1 MTPPIDQLQGG
12 RIGPLVAASGITAS
26 AVDPRVSER
35 RSAVLLPTE
44 RGAVARLSLTALS
57 HDVADE
63 APVLLSSLPTA
74 HLRLD
79 PGAWTAHWFV
89 SDWGD
94 EFTPRSAA
102 VADGSRW
109 AVTTGRSSKGMHP
122 WVLLEHADGRAAIVA
137 PAWSGNW
144 MVRASVAAD
153 GAITVVAG
161 ISDWKFSRRVCDSR
175 PFRAPDVYVA
185 AGADRWEAAAALADA
200 VGRHVVPSNP
210 WTDSVPA
217 AWNHWWPY
225 EDAEIDEAT
234 FLENSAVAESVGLDV
249 STLDAGWFGVADASS
264 FWEKVRGDW
273 HLENTERF
281 PRGLAALGESV
292 RAGGQA
298 MGVWIEA
305 EAVGVD
311 AELNRLHPEILARR
325 DDDPPAFP
333 TDASDPGWLGYV
345 CLGSPAGRDH
355 VRRSIERLL
364 DRTGARWVKL
374 DFNLD
379 PGAGCSRTDH
389 GHDAGDGLY
398 EHYRGLYAVLDAVRS
413 SRPELL
419 VESCSSGGL
428 RIDLG
433 ILSHLHCSFLSDPD
447 WTEFGLQLLWGAS
460 QMLPALAILHFSESQ
475 WRTYH
480 PLQNFDPEA
489 GRPQFDAAMRAVLLH
504 RFAVSYKLRDFSPPL
519 RARLA
524 EHVAVFRDHAAPL
537 IADRAVIRPLTAQP
551 LREGNGERFPAFQ
564 LGEGPRA
571 LVAAFRLPGAGPSAV
586 VRPRALDPDATY
598 AVRLLGPDAD
608 AADLEGHGGRR
619 TGADLMEHGLAVRA
633 AGPASSWLVSLTE
646 DAA

>member
-1 MTPPIDQLQGG
+1 MTTA
-12 RIGPLVAASGITAS
+12 LVGAVPATGTAPH
-26 AVDPRVSER
+26 ATAPGVVER
-35 RSAVLLPTE
+35 RAVEPLAVSAGQVV
-44 RGAVARLSLTALS
+44 RCSMTAL
-57 HDVADE
+57 ADGIDDDAAVE
-63 APVLLSSLPTA
+63 TGSLHTA
-74 HLRLD
+74 LLRLD
-79 PGAWTAHWFV
+79 PGQWTAHWFV

-94 EFTPRSAA
+94 EFTPRSAP
-102 VADGSRW
+102 VSDGARW
-109 AVTTGRSSKGMHP
+109 AVTTGRSSKGTHP
-122 WVLLEHADGRAAIVA
+122 WVLFERSGGSAVIVA

-144 MVRASVAAD
+144 MVGASVGAD
-153 GAITVVAG
+153 GRIDVVAG
-161 ISDWKFSRRVCDSR
+161 ISDWKFSRRLSSSR
-175 PFRAPDVYVA
+175 PFRAPEVYVA
-185 AGADRWEAAAALADA
+185 SGADRWQAAAALAEA
-200 VGRHVVPSNP
+200 VGRYVVPSNA

-234 FLENSAVAESVGLDV
+234 FLDNAAVADSLGLDV
-249 STLDAGWFGVADASS
+249 STLDAGWFGVADATS

-292 RAGGQA
+292 RERGTA
-298 MGVWIEA
+298 MGIWIEA

-311 AELNRLHPEILARR
+311 AELNRLKPQILARR

-333 TDASDPGWLGYV
+333 TDTSDPGWLGYV
-345 CLGSPAGRDH
+345 CMGSPEGRDH
-355 VRRSIERLL
+355 VRASIERLL
-364 DRTGARWVKL
+364 DRTGARWIKL

-398 EHYRGLYAVLDAVRS
+398 EHYRGLYSVLDAVRS

-447 WTEFGLQLLWGAS
+447 WTEFQLQLLWGAS
-460 QMLPALAILHFSESQ
+460 QMLPSPAILHFSESQ

-480 PLQNFDPEA
+480 PLQNYEPDQQGLPA
-489 GRPQFDAAMRAVLLH
+489 FDAAMRAVMLH
-504 RFAVSYKLRDFSPPL
+504 RFAVSYKLRDFSPGL
-519 RARLA
+519 RQRLV
-524 EHVAVFRDHAAPL
+524 EHLGVYREHAAPL
-537 IADRAVIRPLTAQP
+537 ISGRAVIRPITAQP
-551 LREGNGERFPAFQ
+551 LREGHGERFPAFQ

-571 LVAAFRLPGAGPSAV
+571 LVAAFRLHGADGATV
-586 VRPRALDPDATY
+586 LRPRELDPDAEY
-598 AVRLLGPDAD
+598 DVALLGPDAD
-608 AADLEGHGGRR
+608 ASDLP
-619 TGADLMEHGLAVRA
+619 A
-633 AGPASSWLVSLTE
+633 AGRARGSELMKDGLHLKANSPASSWLLSITRT

>member
-1 MTPPIDQLQGG
+1 MSTPVLAGAVLATGTAPHGEAAGVVERRTAEQLDVALGRAVRCSMTALAD
-12 RIGPLVAASGITAS
+12 
-26 AVDPRVSER
+26 AVDDDAPVETGS
-35 RSAVLLPTE
+35 L
-44 RGAVARLSLTALS
+44 LTAV
-57 HDVADE
+57 VA
-63 APVLLSSLPTA
+63 
-74 HLRLD
+74 LD
-79 PGAWTAHWFV
+79 PGEWTAHWFV

-94 EFTPRSAA
+94 EFTPRSAR
-102 VADGSRW
+102 VADGARW
-109 AVTTGRSSKGMHP
+109 SSTTGRSSKGTHP
-122 WVLLEHADGRAAIVA
+122 WVLFERAGGTSVIVA

-144 MVRASVAAD
+144 LVTASVGPD
-153 GAITVVAG
+153 GRATVRAG
-161 ISDWKFSRRVCDSR
+161 ISDWKFSRRLSASR
-175 PFRAPDVYVA
+175 PFRAPEVYVA
-185 AGADRWEAAAALADA
+185 SGSDRWQAAAALAEA
-200 VGRHVVPSNP
+200 VGHHVVPANP

-234 FLENSAVAESVGLDV
+234 FLDNVVVAESLGLDV

-281 PRGLAALGESV
+281 PRGLASLGESV
-292 RAGGQA
+292 RERGTA
-298 MGVWIEA
+298 MGIWIEA

-311 AELNRLHPEILARR
+311 AELNRLRPEILARR
-325 DDDPPAFP
+325 EDDPPAFP
-333 TDASDPGWLGYV
+333 IDASDPGWLGYV
-345 CLGSPAGRDH
+345 CMGSPAGRDH
-355 VRRSIERLL
+355 VRASIERLL
-364 DRTGARWVKL
+364 DRTGARWIKL

-447 WTEFGLQLLWGAS
+447 WTEFQLQLLWGAS

-480 PLQNFDPEA
+480 PLQNYEPDEQGLPAFDT
-489 GRPQFDAAMRAVLLH
+489 AMRAVLLH
-504 RFAVSYKLRDFSPPL
+504 RFAVSYKLRGFSPEL

-524 EHVAVFRDHAAPL
+524 EHVAVYREHAAPL
-537 IADRAVIRPLTAQP
+537 IADRAVISPLTAQP
-551 LREGNGERFPAFQ
+551 LREGHGERFPAFQ
-564 LGEGPRA
+564 LGGADRA
-571 LVAAFRLPGAGPSAV
+571 LVAAFRLHGADGSTV
-586 VRPRALDPDATY
+586 LRPRALDPDAHY
-598 AVRLLGPDAD
+598 DVVLLGPDAD
-608 AADLEGHGGRR
+608 ASDLPSAGRAR
-619 TGADLMEHGLAVRA
+619 GADLMMEGLHLKANS
-633 AGPASSWLVSLTE
+633 PASSWLLSISRT
-646 DAA
+646 DTA

>member
-1 MTPPIDQLQGG
+1 MSTAVLTGATAVSGTRPHAGAPGVLERRTVEVLDVPLGQVVRCSMTALAD
-12 RIGPLVAASGITAS
+12 
-26 AVDPRVSER
+26 AVD
-35 RSAVLLPTE
+35 
-44 RGAVARLSLTALS
+44 
-57 HDVADE
+57 DD
-63 APVLLSSLPTA
+63 APVETSDLRTA
-74 HLRLD
+74 VLRLD
-79 PGAWTAHWFV
+79 AGQWTAHWFV

-102 VADGSRW
+102 VADGARW
-109 AVTTGRSSKGMHP
+109 SSTTGRSSKGTHP
-122 WVLLEHADGRAAIVA
+122 WLLFERDGGSAVVVA

-144 MVRASVAAD
+144 LVDASIDAD
-153 GAITVVAG
+153 GRITVRAG
-161 ISDWKFSRRVCDSR
+161 ISDWKFSRRLSSSR
-175 PFRAPDVYVA
+175 PFRAPEVYVA
-185 AGADRWEAAAALADA
+185 SGDDRWQAAAALAEA
-200 VGRHVVPSNP
+200 VGRHVVPANP
-210 WTDSVPA
+210 WTDSIPA

-234 FLENSAVAESVGLDV
+234 FLENASVAASLGLDV
-249 STLDAGWFGVADASS
+249 STLDAGWFGVADATS

-281 PRGLAALGESV
+281 PRGLASLGESV
-292 RAGGQA
+292 RERGTA
-298 MGVWIEA
+298 MGIWIEA

-311 AELNRLHPEILARR
+311 AELNRLRPEILARR

-355 VRRSIERLL
+355 VRDSIERLL
-364 DRTGARWVKL
+364 DRTGARWIKL

-413 SRPELL
+413 ARPELL

-447 WTEFGLQLLWGAS
+447 WTEFHLQLLWGAS

-480 PLQNFDPEA
+480 PLQNYKPDEQGLPAFDH
-489 GRPQFDAAMRAVLLH
+489 AMRAVMLH
-504 RFAVSYKLRDFSPPL
+504 RFAVSYRLRDFPPEL
-519 RARLA
+519 RDRLA
-524 EHVAVFRDHAAPL
+524 EHVAVYREHAAPL

-551 LREGNGERFPAFQ
+551 LREGHGERFPAFQ
-564 LGEGPRA
+564 LGEGARA
-571 LVAAFRLPGAGPSAV
+571 LVAAFRLHGAAAATV
-586 VRPRALDPDATY
+586 LRPTALDPEAAYDVA
-598 AVRLLGPDAD
+598 LLGPDAS
-608 AADLEGHGGRR
+608 ASDLRVAGPMSGS
-619 TGADLMEHGLAVRA
+619 DLMMSGLPLTAD
-633 AGPASSWLVSLTE
+633 GPTTSWLVSITRT
-646 DAA
+646 DPA